1 MAEPISSR
9 RFVARLAGIRNRQAL
24 IGLYIGAALLYW
36 IGLYLYVPTLP
47 TYAQTKTDDL
57 ALIGTMLSMY
67 GLWQAIIRL
76 PLGIAADWVGLRKPF
91 LIGGLLLVAL
101 GPWVM
106 RAAIDIDG
114 LILGRAITG
123 LAAGT
128 WVPMVV
134 LFSGLFPPE
143 QSVRASA
150 LLTLIGTAGRVL
162 ATALTG
168 SLNNLGGYGL
178 AFSLAAVAGLLA
190 VVVIVPAHE
199 ERRPPKPPSLRGLAL
214 LAMRRDVLLPTLLST
229 IGMYASWAT
238 TYGFVPILAKEMGAS
253 DVMQSLLVTFS
264 LVLTGVGN
272 LSATAIAQRIG
283 AQRLVYASFVFI
295 FFGVGILALAPS
307 LAVLFVAQAF
317 LGLAQ
322 GIGYPVTMG
331 LSIRHVSDTERTTA
345 MGLHQ
350 AVYAIGMFAG
360 PALSGVLAKSL
371 GLRPM
376 FGITAF
382 ACAASG
388 LLLTLLLDEKSLRR
402 REGTSTT

>member
-1 MAEPISSR
+1 MPMSETSSSR
-9 RFVARLAGIRNRQAL
+9 IPVPRWVGISNRRAL

-36 IGLYLYVPTLP
+36 IALYLYVPTLP

-67 GLWQAIIRL
+67 GLWQAIIRV
-76 PLGIAADWVGLRKPF
+76 PVGIAADWVGLRKPF

-143 QSVRASA
+143 ESVRASA
-150 LLTLIGTAGRVL
+150 LLTLISTVGRIA
-162 ATALTG
+162 ATSLTG

-178 AFSLAAVAGLLA
+178 AFALAAVAALLA
-190 VVVIVPAHE
+190 VAIIVPTHE
-199 ERRPPKPPSLRGLAL
+199 ERRAPKQPSLRGLAV
-214 LAMRRDVLLPTLLST
+214 LATRRDVLLPTLLST
-229 IGMYASWAT
+229 IATYASWAT
-238 TYGFVPILAKEMGAS
+238 TYGFVPILAKEMGAT
-253 DVMQSLLVTFS
+253 DVIQSLLMTFS
-264 LVLTGVGN
+264 LVLTGLGN
-272 LSATAIAQRIG
+272 LAATTIVQRIG
-283 AQRLVYASFVFI
+283 AKRLLYASFVLVLL
-295 FFGVGILALAPS
+295 GSATLALAPS
-307 LAVLFVAQAF
+307 LAVLFLAQAF
-317 LGLAQ
+317 LGFSI
-322 GIGYPVTMG
+322 GIAYPVTMG
-331 LSIRHVSDTERTTA
+331 LSIRHVSDAERTTA

-350 AVYAIGMFAG
+350 AIYAIGMFAG

-371 GLRPM
+371 GMRPM

-382 ACAASG
+382 ACLAGG
-388 LLLTLLLDEKSLRR
+388 LALTRLLDGK
-402 REGTSTT
+402 RE